1 MRKINCLTLSMIL
14 LSLSVTTAQEFTLD
28 SLVSRIP
35 VKYAVPDLPA
45 FNALGNEPADLL
57 RPSTAK
63 DISITANE
71 FYDGKNII
79 IPKTFAVEFSPVKL
93 IKGNRL
99 TLQDYQKSAAW
110 YNSRISLGT
119 FRDSFNISKMA
130 IGFRTTLI
138 DKGDP
143 KSEKNLQ
150 NIFNV
155 LKDKNKFRNFYLS
168 YAVRQWAGEHPG
180 VDVASLADSLYQVIN
195 AEFDSLLISKS
206 DKLTEIR
213 NLYEADNLEPVIE
226 KFENNSQWNAERLDI
241 AIAAVCASP
250 DSLAKNLKFDAF
262 CAWITYAMPIGEK
275 GQFLLGANAGSN
287 MLNDNFYWNVSVPVR
302 IYIGSNDL
310 KGLAEIQYLY
320 KQQYNDNK
328 LFARLGCEYRL
339 HGNIWLNFTA
349 GIQRNF
355 TDNSSDLVSDFKI
368 IYGI

>member
-1 MRKINCLTLSMIL
+1 MRKINHFVLTAIL
-14 LSLSVTTAQEFTLD
+14 LCPYALMAQEFTLD
-28 SLVSRIP
+28 SLVDRIP

-45 FNALGNEPADLL
+45 FNALGSELADLL

-119 FRDSFNISKMA
+119 FRDSMNISRMA

-143 KSEKNLQ
+143 KSEKNLL

-155 LKDKNKFRNFYLS
+155 LNDKNKFRNFYLS
-168 YAVRQWAGEHPG
+168 YAIRQWAGEHPG
-180 VDVASLADSLYQVIN
+180 VDVASLADSLYLVIN
-195 AEFDSLLISKS
+195 AEFDSLLIRKG
-206 DKLTEIR
+206 DKLTEVR
-213 NLYEADNLEPVIE
+213 NLYEVDNLEPVIE

-241 AIAAVCASP
+241 AIAAVCASS
-250 DSLAKNLKFDAF
+250 DSIAKNLKFDAL
-262 CAWITYAMPIGEK
+262 CAWITYALPIGEK
-275 GQFLLGANAGSN
+275 GQLLLGTNAGSK
-287 MLNDNFYWNVSVPVR
+287 MMNDNLYWNISVPVR

-310 KGLAEIQYLY
+310 KGLAEMQYLY
-320 KQQYNDNK
+320 KQQYNENK

-349 GIQRNF
+349 GIEKNF
-355 TDNSSDLVSDFKI
+355 TDNRSDLVSDFKI
-368 IYGI
+368 IYGV